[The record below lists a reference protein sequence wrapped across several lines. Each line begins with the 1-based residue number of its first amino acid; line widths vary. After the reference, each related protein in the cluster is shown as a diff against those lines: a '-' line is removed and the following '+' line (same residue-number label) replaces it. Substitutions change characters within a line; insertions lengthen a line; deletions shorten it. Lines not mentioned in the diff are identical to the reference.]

1 MAAPGRSGIVPRSSC
16 TPCGFVMLRTDSI
29 FACQYSG
36 LSTNSRL
43 LIPGGRGTRH
53 VVVAPSS
60 RITVSLCG
68 VPHVVSLIFHDA
80 GAVTSR
86 PWNPIT
92 WPGEFGTTLPLGG
105 LLPIDG
111 CGPPGFRAPMRRA
124 SDPSVISVETA
135 IAPSRRRR
143 RRLPAIPA
151 IEAGSD
157 AVLGWYQ
164 PTARSRRSFTSSRIV
179 ASYLTPQ
186 FQSRAMQPPANRCG
200 LDPEQECRL
209 RRRDRQP
216 VDEHHRLSLRDR

>member
-16 TPCGFVMLRTDSI
+16 TPCGFEMLRTDSI

-105 LLPIDG
+105 LL
-111 CGPPGFRAPMRRA
+111 
-124 SDPSVISVETA
+124 
-135 IAPSRRRR
+135 
-143 RRLPAIPA
+143 
-151 IEAGSD
+151 
-157 AVLGWYQ
+157 
-164 PTARSRRSFTSSRIV
+164 RSEEHTSE
-179 ASYLTPQ
+179 L
-186 FQSRAMQPPANRCG
+186 QSLA
-200 LDPEQECRL
+200 
-209 RRRDRQP
+209 
-216 VDEHHRLSLRDR
+216 